1 MKKISLILFLL
12 FSSFAGFSQ
21 CTTVVVIDTVSV
33 LPNGDV
39 IIGWQPSPDFGIL
52 TYDIY
57 IINPNTGA
65 NDSLSSVNPGTF
77 FYIIPYDTV
86 IKYQITEIIVVS
98 NCGAGVG
105 NSPFGNNYQN
115 TMQLTQQID
124 ICSAS
129 TNLTWN
135 AYDDFD
141 SGTNVLYQVFI
152 NVNGGGFVLAGT
164 TNLLTY
170 TYNGLVIGST
180 YRFFIR
186 AIENNGAGPFTS
198 SSNIVDVSDNFLK
211 NPNFLY
217 LFTATVIDPAQM
229 LVQFYV
235 DTAADIQN
243 YNIKRALS
251 DDNIFTIIS
260 TVSDFNGM
268 NPLVDYY
275 DESVDA
281 TNNSYTYEIEAIN
294 QCNQSKITSNIAKTI
309 KLTVV
314 ADVATSTNQLT
325 WTFYDG
331 WQGTVNEY
339 QIYRQSKDEM
349 SFNLIA
355 TIPASATVN
364 SYLDD
369 VTNQLQGTGEFC
381 YKILAIEQNTVHVGN
396 LPMATS
402 ASNEICVK
410 HEPFMYIANAFEPL
424 SEFNASF
431 KPSAIFFDLTTYQFI
446 IFDRWGQ
453 KVFETNNRDEG
464 WNGKFNNSG
473 NNLPMGAYVYF
484 IQFKSNSDKEFQK
497 RGTVTLIR

>member
-39 IIGWQPSPDFGIL
+39 IIGWQPSPDVGIL

-98 NCGAGVG
+98 NCGVGVG

-115 TMQLTQQID
+115 TMQLTQQVD

-129 TNLTWN
+129 TKLTWN

-141 SGTNVLYQVFI
+141 SGTNVLYQVFV
-152 NVNGGGFVLAGT
+152 NVNGSGFVLAGT
-164 TNLLTY
+164 TNSLTY

-339 QIYRQSKDEM
+339 RIYRQSKDEM

-355 TIPASATVN
+355 TIPASITVN
-364 SYLDD
+364 TYLDD

-381 YKILAIEQNTVHVGN
+381 YKILAIEQNTVHVGG
-396 LPMATS
+396 LLMATS
-402 ASNEICVK
+402 ASSEICVK

-424 SEFNASF
+424 SEFNATF

-453 KVFETNNRDEG
+453 KMFETNNRDEG

>member
-1 MKKISLILFLL
+1 M
-12 FSSFAGFSQ
+12 
-21 CTTVVVIDTVSV
+21 
-33 LPNGDV
+33 
-39 IIGWQPSPDFGIL
+39 
-52 TYDIY
+52 
-57 IINPNTGA
+57 
-65 NDSLSSVNPGTF
+65 
-77 FYIIPYDTV
+77 
-86 IKYQITEIIVVS
+86 VS

-115 TMQLTQQID
+115 TMQLTQQVD

-129 TNLTWN
+129 TKLTWN

-141 SGTNVLYQVFI
+141 SGTNVLYQVFV
-152 NVNGGGFVLAGT
+152 NVNGSGFVLAGT
-164 TNLLTY
+164 TNSLTY

-251 DDNIFTIIS
+251 DDNVFS
-260 TVSDFNGM
+260 TVYSVSDFNGM
-268 NPLVDYY
+268 NPLVEYY

-294 QCNQSKITSNIAKTI
+294 QCNQLKITSNIAKTI

-314 ADVATSTNQLT
+314 ADVATSTNQLN

-331 WQGTVNEY
+331 WQGNVKEY
-339 QIYRQSKDEM
+339 HIYRQSKDEM

-355 TIPASATVN
+355 TIPASVTVN
-364 SYLDD
+364 TYLDD

-381 YKILAIEQNTVHVGN
+381 YKILAIEQNTVHVGG
-396 LPMATS
+396 LLMATS
-402 ASNEICVK
+402 ASSEVCVK

-424 SEFNASF
+424 SEFNATF

-453 KVFETNNRDEG
+453 KMFETNNRDEG

>member
-1 MKKISLILFLL
+1 MKKIFLIFVLI
-12 FSSFAGFSQ
+12 FSSYFGYAQ

-39 IIGWQPSPDFGIL
+39 VIGWEPSPDIGIL

-57 IINPNTGA
+57 TVNPNTSA
-65 NDSLSSVNPGTF
+65 NDSLSSVNSGTF

-86 IKYQITEIIVVS
+86 VKYQITEIIVVS
-98 NCGAGVG
+98 NCGVGVG
-105 NSPFGNNYQN
+105 NSPFGNNYHN
-115 TMQLTQQID
+115 TIQLTQQID
-124 ICSAS
+124 ICSSS
-129 TNLTWN
+129 TTLNWN
-135 AYDDFD
+135 AYDDFN
-141 SGTNVLYQVFI
+141 SGTNVLYQVFV
-152 NVNGGGFVLAGT
+152 NVNGGGFILAGT
-164 TNLLTY
+164 TNSLSFNYAGLT
-170 TYNGLVIGST
+170 IGIN
-180 YRFFIR
+180 YQFFVR

-198 SSNIVDVSDNFLK
+198 SSNIVDVSGNFLK

-217 LFTATVIDPAQM
+217 LFTATVIESSQL

-235 DTAADIQN
+235 DTTADITH
-243 YNIKRALS
+243 YNIKRALT
-251 DDNIFTIIS
+251 DENIFSTISSI
-260 TVSDFNGM
+260 SDFNGM

-314 ADVATSTNQLT
+314 ADVATSTNQLN
-325 WTFYDG
+325 WSYYDG
-331 WQGTVNEY
+331 WQGNVKEY

-402 ASNEICVK
+402 ASSEVCVK

-424 SEFNASF
+424 SEFNATF